1 MEIFT
6 RRKPT
11 DDMFSAELS
20 LTTWISGS
28 LPNAIMEVLDS
39 NLVQLNGDQI
49 DLLFHMSSIFSLS
62 LNCCEDSPEARINMA
77 DVIASLI
84 KIKTL
89 VLSANWV
96 KL

>member
-11 DDMFSAELS
+11 DDMFGAELS
-20 LTTWISGS
+20 LKTWISGS
-28 LPNAIMEVLDS
+28 LPNSIMEVLDS
-39 NLVQLNGDQI
+39 NLVQQYGEQI
-49 DLLFHMSSIFSLS
+49 DDILTYMSSIFGLA

-77 DVIASLI
+77 DVTASLI

-89 VLSANWV
+89 VLGENGV
-96 KL
+96 